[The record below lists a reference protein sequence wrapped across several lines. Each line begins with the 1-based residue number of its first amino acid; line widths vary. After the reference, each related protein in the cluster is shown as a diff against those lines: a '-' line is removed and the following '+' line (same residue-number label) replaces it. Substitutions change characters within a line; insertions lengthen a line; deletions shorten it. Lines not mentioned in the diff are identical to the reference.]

1 MHWFIFVLLCA
12 IWGSSFILMKEG
24 LTSLTAYQVAAI
36 RIISAGAALVPFI
49 YKSFKAIPKDK
60 LLYVILSG
68 ILGNFIP
75 AFLFCIAETK
85 IDSSLAGIL
94 NSLTTFFAII
104 VGALFYGVF
113 TNFQKIIGVLIGFA
127 GMILLF
133 TGNGKI
139 DFKNIQF
146 SSLIVI
152 ATILYAIN
160 LNMVGKHLK
169 GINSLHTA
177 TIAFAFLII
186 PSLIILFFTDFQS
199 IHFSKE
205 VVWSITASSILGV
218 FGTAVATTL
227 YYMLIKRTGIL
238 FSSLISYGIPFVA
251 VLWGL
256 LLDEKVTFIQIISL
270 AIILLGVYITNTS
283 KNYFL
288 IRKGTAQ

>member
-1 MHWFIFVLLCA
+1 
-12 IWGSSFILMKEG
+12 MKEG
-24 LTSLTAYQVAAI
+24 LASLTAYQVAAI
-36 RIISAGAALVPFI
+36 RIISAGAVLVPFI

-113 TNFQKIIGVLIGFA
+113 TNFQKVIGVLIGFA

-139 DFKNIQF
+139 DLKNIQF

-169 GINSLHTA
+169 GISSLHTA

-186 PSLIILFFTDFQS
+186 PSLIILLCTNFQS
-199 IHFSKE
+199 VHFSKQ
-205 VVWSITASSILGV
+205 VVWSITASSILGI

-238 FSSLISYGIPFVA
+238 FSSLTSYGIPFVA

-256 LLDEKVTFIQIISL
+256 LLDEKITFIQIISL

-288 IRKGTAQ
+288 KRKENTW